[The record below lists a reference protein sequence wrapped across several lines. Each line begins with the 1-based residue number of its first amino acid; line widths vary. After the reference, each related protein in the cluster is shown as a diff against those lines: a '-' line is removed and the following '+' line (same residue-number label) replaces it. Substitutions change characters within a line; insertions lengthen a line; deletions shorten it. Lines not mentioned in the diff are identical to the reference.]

1 MKLNR
6 EKVENYIPWVA
17 PIVLTALALG
27 WAYFSEDQVVDA
39 SLASETS
46 RDRKCLRINNPD
58 TRGTYDENLPI
69 YRTAFALLQDLQPD
83 GTVSVVNGDREEIVE
98 SDDYANEVLQTVWNG
113 TLICDN

>member
-1 MKLNR
+1 MNVNR
-6 EKVENYIPWVA
+6 EKVSGSIPWIA

-98 SDDYANEVLQTVWNG
+98 SDDYANEVLQRVWNG
-113 TLICDN
+113 TLICKD